1 MAPKRNVK
9 CQNGPIIPK
18 RTNNNN
24 NNKKLIAIVADV
36 HLFVLVEFRVN
47 GLL

>member
-9 CQNGPIIPK
+9 CQK
-18 RTNNNN
+18 WANNSKK
-24 NNKKLIAIVADV
+24 NKQQQQQKLIAIVADV